1 MVVRVWLR
9 GGGSG
14 GMMFCPSKLIRTCSA
29 SLIYHFPPQSALD
42 TTAIILSQMQ
52 STQRQHTTQNS
63 KRRRLRSIVRRP
75 TPRSIIIPRRRRRRN
90 LIRQPCVL
98 ITAAQTPVI
107 RAVSDLKAGHEIAKR
122 IGGAHIATRAAAVLD
137 EYRAVSEL
145 GAAGLHAR
153 VPLGWLVFF

>member
-1 MVVRVWLR
+1 
-9 GGGSG
+9 
-14 GMMFCPSKLIRTCSA
+14 MFCPSKLIRTCSA

-75 TPRSIIIPRRRRRRN
+75 TPRSTIIPRRRRRS

-98 ITAAQTPVI
+98 ITAAQTAVM
-107 RAVSDLKAGHEIAKR
+107 RAVSDLKAVHEIAKR
-122 IGGAHIATRAAAVLD
+122 IGGAHIAPRAAAVLV

-145 GAAGLHAR
+145 GAAGLHASL
-153 VPLGWLVFF
+153 PLGWLVYLDFWFDVVFLLFYGP